1 MDGSNDTEIL
11 EVMTTAYKEHMPATT
26 VEEKAAVN
34 AAKEAKKEQT
44 KREEA
49 AKKAMQNPVSTGGGT
64 NTTNTTNTTNNP
76 IPIWPIAIALT
87 FKMLIMRTSGSE
99 GEEFLTATSNDL
111 ENKEKND
118 DSLFKR

>member
-49 AKKAMQNPVSTGGGT
+49 AKKAMQNPVSTGGKT
-64 NTTNTTNTTNNP
+64 NSH
-76 IPIWPIAIALT
+76 IPIWPIAIALP
-87 FKMLIMRTSGSE
+87 FNMLVMRTSGSTQRR
-99 GEEFLTATSNDL
+99 LR
-111 ENKEKND
+111 EK
-118 DSLFKR
+118 SS